1 METVGSG
8 VLNIIKKNNG
18 KIEQTNGQTIV
29 VKKALVRNL
38 QKYQEFAEKV
48 SLTTDFNE
56 ILSDPEIKIVTEVM
70 GGLHPA
76 KEYISEALSAGKNVI
91 TANKDLMAVFGSE
104 LIKLAQDNHCDLMY
118 DASVAGGIPILRTL
132 SDSYVGDHILEI
144 QGIVNGT
151 TNYILS
157 QMDEKG
163 LSYAA
168 ALKRAQELGFA
179 EADPTNDVTGKDA
192 AYKMIL
198 LCQFAFGV
206 YIKLSDFSVQGINHL
221 QGFDL
226 QQAKKLSYTIKL
238 IGIAKKT
245 ADQLFI
251 EVAPCLLSN
260 DALMANIKN
269 EIMLCKL

>member
-1 METVGSG
+1 
-8 VLNIIKKNNG
+8 
-18 KIEQTNGQTIV
+18 
-29 VKKALVRNL
+29 
-38 QKYQEFAEKV
+38 
-48 SLTTDFNE
+48 
-56 ILSDPEIKIVTEVM
+56 
-70 GGLHPA
+70 
-76 KEYISEALSAGKNVI
+76 
-91 TANKDLMAVFGSE
+91 
-104 LIKLAQDNHCDLMY
+104 
-118 DASVAGGIPILRTL
+118 
-132 SDSYVGDHILEI
+132 
-144 QGIVNGT
+144 
-151 TNYILS
+151 
-157 QMDEKG
+157 MDEKG

-206 YIKLSDFSVQGINHL
+206 HIKLSDFSVQGINLL

-238 IGIAKKT
+238 IGIAKKIT
-245 ADQLFI
+245 DQLFI